1 MNKTTKVLSLAV
13 AMFAIAGMTGVF
25 SGEAFANPKGV
36 PNDLKK
42 DFSFQYIAIPE
53 GTIPSCGNGKVIY
66 TERGNSHDHI
76 DFILQTEHKNHI
88 EDCTS
93 SSVEAPRATV
103 HIDTADKYFVYV
115 RLLGPP
121 TADNK
126 LDICAE
132 LKAHHDADNELS
144 HLCLLGNISLDRSQS
159 KNFKNVLSEDG
170 LNINLKK
177 RFADS
182 LDDVTFSLDKGTG
195 FKHAQ
200 FFLFQLKGR
209 FFL

>member
-1 MNKTTKVLSLAV
+1 MTMNKTTKVLSLAV
-13 AMFAIAGMTGVF
+13 AMFAIVGMTGVF

-36 PNDLKK
+36 PNNLKK
-42 DFSFQYIAIPE
+42 DFSFQYIAVPE
-53 GTIPSCGNGKVIY
+53 GTFPSCGNGKVIY
-66 TERGNSHDHI
+66 TERGNAHDHI
-76 DFILQTEHKNHI
+76 DFILQTEHQSHI

-93 SSVEAPRATV
+93 SSIDAPRASV
-103 HIDTADKYFVYV
+103 HVDTADKYFVYV

-121 TADNK
+121 TGDNT

-132 LKAHHDADNELS
+132 LKSVHDADDELS
-144 HLCLLGNISLDRSQS
+144 HLCLLGSISLDRSFA
-159 KNFKNVLSEDG
+159 KKFKNVLSEDG

-177 RFADS
+177 LFADS

-200 FFLFQLKGR
+200 FWLMSEK
-209 FFL
+209 